1 MDSPL
6 RSPRPVRRPLPPTA
20 AAPTLI
26 RPPRDTSLF
35 RGWGVTL

>member
-1 MDSPL
+1 MLDTTV
-6 RSPRPVRRPLPPTA
+6 RTVRRPQPVPTA

-26 RPPRDTSLF
+26 RPRQDSSLF